1 MLHKRRAMCPC
12 VYFTDM
18 CVVHFHE
25 RRTFWFD
32 RNTPSSVFLRPVN
45 SSLTAVIFAADL
57 LLLHPTKMLIY
68 KDMLTNEELFSDSY
82 PMKLVDDLYYRVTG
96 KLTSESTDVDESVY
110 GGNASAEGGGEEFE
124 SKLNEHYKKNLPD
137 KVAEFQDKFQKLL
150 KEVKKLLKAEE
161 FQFFQTISASGE
173 GMFALL
179 GYEEDGMTPYMIF
192 YKLGL
197 QEEKQGWT
205 KKQDEVSARS
215 LPNSLLQI
223 IYCIVSAV
231 V

>member
-1 MLHKRRAMCPC
+1 MSTKHR
-12 VYFTDM
+12 
-18 CVVHFHE
+18 
-25 RRTFWFD
+25 FWFD

-45 SSLTAVIFAADL
+45 SSLTAVISAADL

-124 SKLNEHYKKNLPD
+124 SNVKKGVNIVLAHDLKEIEGLDRKAYITLFKEYAGKLNEHYKKNLPD

-197 QEEKQGWT
+197 QEEKQ
-205 KKQDEVSARS
+205 
-215 LPNSLLQI
+215 
-223 IYCIVSAV
+223 
-231 V
+231 

>member
-1 MLHKRRAMCPC
+1 MLPKGGDI
-12 VYFTDM
+12 TIDG
-18 CVVHFHE
+18 
-25 RRTFWFD
+25 FWFD

-45 SSLTAVIFAADL
+45 SSLTAVISAADL

-124 SKLNEHYKKNLPD
+124 SNVKKGVNIVLAHDLKEIEGLDRKAYITLFKEYAGKLNEHYKKNLPD

-197 QEEKQGWT
+197 QEEKQ
-205 KKQDEVSARS
+205 
-215 LPNSLLQI
+215 
-223 IYCIVSAV
+223 
-231 V
+231 